1 MLYTVKSGDSM
12 GKIAAAHDVTV
23 GALVRANPQIEDPS
37 LIFPGQQINIP
48 VKLEEA
54 VGELVPPTFT
64 ELYRVRSGD
73 TMGKI
78 ARTFGVSLAAL
89 VATNPQITNPNVIRV
104 GDVIHVPPSGTTAVV
119 QKVTT
124 PPSGSGPMWYR
135 IAKRELD
142 DGVVE
147 FPGRSV
153 HNPRIVEYHASVPG
167 GFDEDEVPW
176 CSSFVNWCME
186 QAETRGSESAGARS
200 WEKWGTTL
208 AEPKLGAVSVFW
220 RGTKSSGKG
229 HVGFFV
235 KETSAGVSI
244 LGGNQGNQVSVDTY
258 PKERLLSYRW
268 PKT

>member
-1 MLYTVKSGDSM
+1 MFHTVKSGDSM

-37 LIFPGQQINIP
+37 LIVPGQQINIP
-48 VKLEEA
+48 VIEEEA
-54 VGELVPPTFT
+54 PDEIGLPAFT

-73 TMGKI
+73 TMRKI
-78 ARTFGVSLAAL
+78 ARTFAVSLSDL
-89 VATNPQITNPNVIRV
+89 VTANPQIINPNVIRV
-104 GDVIHVPPSGTTAVV
+104 GDVIHVPPSGRTAIV
-119 QKVTT
+119 QKVTA
-124 PPSGSGPMWYR
+124 PPSGSAPMWYR
-135 IAKRELD
+135 IAKRELED
-142 DGVVE
+142 AVVE

-153 HNPRIVEYHASVPG
+153 HNPRIIEYHASVPG

-186 QAETRGSESAGARS
+186 QSDTHGSENAGARS

-208 AEPKLGAVSVFW
+208 SEPKLGAVSVFW

-235 KETSAGVSI
+235 KATSAGVSV

-268 PKT
+268 PET